1 MTKFIISLLTFII
14 FLLQFQL
21 WLGESSIIRMI
32 NLNKIYSKQ
41 YKINTKLE
49 QENHELY
56 LDFINLKN
64 SNLLIEEIARKDLG
78 YIRQDEIFYQI
89 N

>member
-32 NLNKIYSKQ
+32 DLNKIYSKQ